1 MSTPASSFPNFKEAY
16 CAVHGCTPE
25 RFTGHLLRRSVPPL
39 FRPLAA
45 LTYQL
50 NPSLF
55 VAEIDV
61 IAQMGRSA
69 SGREIGSAISELD
82 GLRRVERSF
91 WRGIGLRAN
100 GDRLLDAWAEVKS
113 LIAKQDDSAIP
124 DTTLIAPSAPSASGD
139 TPVAEPQRDR
149 PAVQRGKLRQLH
161 TEITSGRNMSSV
173 LSEMG
178 MTEAELMEMLEKNS
192 DGNAPIAWLH
202 RQLKSS
208 QRVAELEAENRGLM
222 KLLSQAGLKGEPAAS
237 GSARTPTAPH

>member
-1 MSTPASSFPNFKEAY
+1 MSNPASTFPNFKEAY
-16 CAVHGCTPE
+16 CAVHRCTPE
-25 RFTGHLLRRSVPPL
+25 RFTGHLLLRSVPPL

-45 LTYQL
+45 LTYRL

-61 IAQMGRSA
+61 ITQMGRSA

-113 LIAKQDDSAIP
+113 LIAKPDNSALP
-124 DTTLIAPSAPSASGD
+124 ETPLLAPSANRASGD
-139 TPVAEPQRDR
+139 TPIAEPQRDR
-149 PAVQRGKLRQLH
+149 PAVLQRKLRQLH
-161 TEITSGRNMSSV
+161 AEITSGRSMTSV

-178 MTEAELMEMLEKNS
+178 MTEAELMEMLDRNAE
-192 DGNAPIAWLH
+192 GNAPIAWLH
-202 RQLKSS
+202 RQLKTS
-208 QRVAELEAENRGLM
+208 QRVAELEAENRGLL
-222 KLLSQAGLKGEPAAS
+222 KLLSQAGLQGEAAVS
-237 GSARTPTAPH
+237 GSARTPTAQR